1 MREPLS
7 SSETLVIPNSE
18 VVAPKKSLQSF
29 ELESQEEV
37 QLKSKL
43 NSTLRYTVLNT
54 YRRLFSLVFLGNLAA
69 IIAVIV
75 RQRYVVDLLTGCAA
89 NVMVCGLARQP
100 LVVNSL
106 FYVFCLIPTSTP
118 IRLRHLA
125 CKIFH
130 LGGVHSGCG
139 VASLLW
145 YIAFFGVYCYQF
157 ELVSSSATSIAM
169 LVLAALILCVLL
181 AVILVTWPRFR
192 ETHHDAYEFTHRFG
206 SWTILA
212 LFWALVLVFASNQA
226 APAQSMGLFLLS
238 QPAFW
243 FLLITTLAIIHPWTL
258 LRKVDVV
265 PEPLSTHVV
274 RLHLNYASIVY
285 GQAISM
291 SRHPL
296 RDWHSFAVIPDRF
309 DSPNT
314 RFSVLVSKAGD
325 WTSSVIADQ
334 PRKIW
339 VRGIPTSGFAYVMR
353 LFSRIIVVATGSG
366 IGPCVAL
373 IDDDNRPAMRVI
385 WQTRA
390 PRKTYGDRTLDL
402 VHRLDANPMI
412 IDTSEQGRVDMVPPI
427 MRLYREMDA
436 EAVCIISNGV
446 MTKKLVFDLERRGV
460 RAYGPIFDS

>member
-1 MREPLS
+1 MVYS
-7 SSETLVIPNSE
+7 
-18 VVAPKKSLQSF
+18 A
-29 ELESQEEV
+29 
-37 QLKSKL
+37 
-43 NSTLRYTVLNT
+43 LRYKLLDT
-54 YRRLFSLVFLGNLAA
+54 YRRLFTLVFLGN
-69 IIAVIV
+69 IIALIVIARRGLHV
-75 RQRYVVDLLTGCAA
+75 IDLLTACAA
-89 NVMVCGLARQP
+89 NVTVCGLARQP

-106 FYVFCLIPTSTP
+106 FYVFCLIPNSTP

-139 VASLLW
+139 VASLVW
-145 YIAFFGVYCYQF
+145 YIAFFVVYCFQF
-157 ELVSSSATSIAM
+157 ASTTTPSAADIAI
-169 LVLAALILCVLL
+169 LVLSCLILCTLL
-181 AVILVTWPRFR
+181 AVIMVTHPRFR
-192 ETHHDAYEFTHRFG
+192 EKYHDMFEFTHRFG
-206 SWTILA
+206 AWTILA
-212 LFWALVLVFASNQA
+212 LFWALLLVFASQEK
-226 APAQSMGLFLLS
+226 PSMGLFLVS
-238 QPAFW
+238 HPAFW
-243 FLLITTLAIIHPWTL
+243 FQTITTLAIIHPWTM
-258 LRKVDVV
+258 LRKVNVI
-265 PEPLSTHVV
+265 PEALSTHVV
-274 RLHLNYASIVY
+274 RLHLNYSSIVY

-314 RFSVLVSKAGD
+314 KFSCLVSKAGD

-334 PRKIW
+334 PTKIW

-373 IDDDNRPAMRVI
+373 IDDDNRPSMRVI
-385 WQTRA
+385 WQTRS
-390 PRKTYGDRTLDL
+390 PLKTYGQRTMDL
-402 VHRLDANPMI
+402 VHRLDSDPLV
-412 IDTSEQGRVDMVPPI
+412 IDTNVSGRVDMVPSI
-427 MRLYREMDA
+427 MRLYEETNA